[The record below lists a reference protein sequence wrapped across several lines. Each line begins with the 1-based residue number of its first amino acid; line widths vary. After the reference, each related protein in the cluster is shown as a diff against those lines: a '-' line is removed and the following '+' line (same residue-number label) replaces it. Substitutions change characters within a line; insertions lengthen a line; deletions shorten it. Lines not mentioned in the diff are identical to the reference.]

1 LRRQGH
7 PRGRLVGD
15 AAAGRRWAAAVRRH
29 RRVPER
35 RAAQG
40 HPSGDEVGHARGRD
54 PVRVPGERRLRR
66 GAAGRLRAEGGRL
79 VGGPGAARGAELPP
93 GIRARD
99 GGRDVQHRGRHGDRR
114 AGPGAARPGA
124 QRGRAHA
131 HAQARRHGSSE
142 RTRGPSRRRRLH
154 ARQARRRLS
163 LGHDARRGSAG
174 APRGGGHHGV
184 RDALSGRVRQ
194 PMPALLSGQGLRDGR
209 RPREGGSPHAAHQ
222 RFELRAL
229 QDLRHRRPVSD
240 HHLDHARG
248 GRRSGLQAAV
258 RPMAMRP
265 TSALPLRHL
274 RTLAAA
280 LALASTLSCA
290 VGGVV
295 SDAPSMPAAR
305 AALRPE
311 FRIFYDAL
319 VDYGDWV
326 LIEPY
331 GFVFRPKV
339 DFATFH
345 PYADGFW
352 APSDSWGWVWISA
365 EPFGWATYHY
375 GNWFWDRYQGWVWSP
390 GPNWGPA

>member
-1 LRRQGH
+1 
-7 PRGRLVGD
+7 
-15 AAAGRRWAAAVRRH
+15 
-29 RRVPER
+29 
-35 RAAQG
+35 
-40 HPSGDEVGHARGRD
+40 
-54 PVRVPGERRLRR
+54 
-66 GAAGRLRAEGGRL
+66 
-79 VGGPGAARGAELPP
+79 
-93 GIRARD
+93 
-99 GGRDVQHRGRHGDRR
+99 
-114 AGPGAARPGA
+114 
-124 QRGRAHA
+124 
-131 HAQARRHGSSE
+131 
-142 RTRGPSRRRRLH
+142 
-154 ARQARRRLS
+154 
-163 LGHDARRGSAG
+163 
-174 APRGGGHHGV
+174 
-184 RDALSGRVRQ
+184 
-194 PMPALLSGQGLRDGR
+194 
-209 RPREGGSPHAAHQ
+209 
-222 RFELRAL
+222 
-229 QDLRHRRPVSD
+229 
-240 HHLDHARG
+240 
-248 GRRSGLQAAV
+248 
-258 RPMAMRP
+258 MRP

-390 GPNWGPA
+390 GPNWGPAWVSWQMTDQYAGWAPLGPQGGYGGISGAPDGGYVFAPLQRLGSTDLSAHLATRATLGAAVAAAKPANDLVERDGVQVNRGPSLTQIERLRGGPLARVKIEDVLGAATKVAGGARREETPAADAPAPGAESTRRAGDSAARAARALIGHGGGAPPVLPVLRPTFRAPREPGGKGARHPAAAAPDSSR